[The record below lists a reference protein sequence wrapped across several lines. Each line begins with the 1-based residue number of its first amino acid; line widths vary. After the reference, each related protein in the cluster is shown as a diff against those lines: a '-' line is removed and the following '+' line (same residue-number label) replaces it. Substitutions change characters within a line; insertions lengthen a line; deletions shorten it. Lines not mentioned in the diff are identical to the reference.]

1 MARVLPLL
9 LMFIASFF
17 ASFVAAASLDERA
30 SAAFSRVQLRPE
42 QQAPY
47 EAIVRDYY
55 QHMNEMVKR
64 ASWQN
69 SGEMLQKLVRNRSV
83 KISDDAAEKAS
94 KVLDDKQLE
103 DFRYALDL
111 ANRSFV
117 EAVAAP

>member
-9 LMFIASFF
+9 LLFV
-17 ASFVAAASLDERA
+17 ASFVAAATLDERA
-30 SAAFSRVQLRPE
+30 SAAFSRVQLRPD

-47 EAIVRDYY
+47 EAIIRDYY

-83 KISDDAAEKAS
+83 KISDDAADKAS

-111 ANRSFV
+111 ANRAFV